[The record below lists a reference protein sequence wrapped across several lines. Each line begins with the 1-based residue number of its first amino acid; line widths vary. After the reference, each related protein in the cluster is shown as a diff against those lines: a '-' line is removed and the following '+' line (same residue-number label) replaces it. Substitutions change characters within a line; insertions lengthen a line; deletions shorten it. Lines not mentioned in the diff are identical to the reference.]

1 MDDKAFEYDTAK
13 RTKANN
19 LAGLRAVVAGYLV
32 YLGFSLIRDL
42 LRGTSTL
49 SPAFAWTV
57 GLVFIAAALAFAF
70 YIWRQWKR
78 ELAAAR
84 LPKPEANEADPEP

>member
-1 MDDKAFEYDTAK
+1 MDDRAFEYDTAK

-19 LAGLRAVVAGYLV
+19 LAVLRAVVAAYLAW
-32 YLGFSLIRDL
+32 LGFSLIRDC
-42 LRGTSTL
+42 LRGASTL
-49 SPAFAWTV
+49 SPAFAWTA

-78 ELAAAR
+78 ELSAAK
-84 LPKPEANEADPEP
+84 LPKPEADRADPET

>member
-1 MDDKAFEYDTAK
+1 MDDRAFEYDAAK
-13 RTKANN
+13 RTRANN
-19 LAGLRAVVAGYLV
+19 LAVLRAVVAGYLAW
-32 YLGFSLIRDL
+32 LGFSLIRDF

-49 SPAFAWTV
+49 SPAFAWTA